1 MTRRRK
7 KRQRGYG
14 RGGGVG
20 GEKKKEVNER
30 NRSGDF
36 PGGPEVKSLLC
47 NPGAGVQSLLG
58 K

>member
-1 MTRRRK
+1 MGVG
-7 KRQRGYG
+7 RG
-14 RGGGVG
+14 GGGVG

-47 NPGAGVQSLLG
+47 NPGDGVQSLLG